1 MAAGL
6 KVWDASGNLIVDTSS
21 RLTRILGYTTLA
33 AAGFGGGTSTGSVT
47 DDGLLTG
54 TPFYV
59 AQRESSPGGSFD
71 ASTSQCVVTFSGN
84 TMSFSTVHPT
94 AAFIITYGVY

>member
-6 KVWDASGNLIVDTSS
+6 KVWDASGNLIVDTST

-33 AAGFGGGTSTGSVT
+33 AASSGSVV
-47 DDGLLTG
+47 DDGFLTG

-59 AQRESSPGGSFD
+59 AQRSNAASGSFD
-71 ASTSQCVVTFSGN
+71 ASTSQCVVTFVGN
-84 TMSFSTVHPT
+84 TMFFSTVHPV
-94 AAFIITYGVY
+94 ASFIITYGVY

>member
-6 KVWDASGNLIVDTSS
+6 KVWDASGNLIVDTAS

-33 AAGFGGGTSTGSVT
+33 SSSSGSVT

-59 AQRESSPGGSFD
+59 AQRANSPGGNFD

-84 TMSFSTVHPT
+84 VMSYSTVHPT
-94 AAFIITYGVY
+94 ATFIITYGVY